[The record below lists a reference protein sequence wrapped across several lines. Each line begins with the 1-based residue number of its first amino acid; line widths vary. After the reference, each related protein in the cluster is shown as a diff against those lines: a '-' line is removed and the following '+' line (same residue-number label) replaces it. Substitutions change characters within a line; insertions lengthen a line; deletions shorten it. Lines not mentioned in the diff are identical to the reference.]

1 MEEVIIPIL
10 FVAIAINI
18 PVTIA
23 YLIGLQFQINKP
35 NCKQDVNDV
44 KRNILMTKIVQLF
57 NLLIY
62 IALFIFMYI

>member
-18 PVTIA
+18 PVTFA
-23 YLIGLQFQINKP
+23 YFIGLQFQVTKP

-57 NLLIY
+57 NVLIY
-62 IALFIFMYI
+62 IALFVLMYI

>member
-18 PVTIA
+18 PVTLA
-23 YLIGLQFQINKP
+23 YLIGLQFQVTKV
-35 NCKQDVNDV
+35 NCKQEINDV

-62 IALFIFMYI
+62 IALFILMYI